1 LDSDWTGARE
11 ELDDLFSCRLC
22 GHQLSRDREGSVSA
36 DRDLGIADL
45 AVYTGIPEM
54 TLRRRVDAWSRG
66 DRTPYAIRGG
76 RTGGDRGARRVGRVE
91 AERVRRQRI
100 GEIDASVNADEYARG
115 NG

>member
-1 LDSDWTGARE
+1 M
-11 ELDDLFSCRLC
+11 
-22 GHQLSRDREGSVSA
+22 SA

-45 AVYTGIPEM
+45 AIYTGIPEM

-100 GEIDASVNADEYARG
+100 GEIDASITADEYARG
-115 NG
+115 SG